1 MEKKRYWLK
10 LDKDFLN
17 SSQIRVI
24 KNLPNGKD
32 YLIFYL
38 ALLLE
43 SVETVGH
50 LRFSELV
57 PYNEEMLA
65 SITDTN
71 VDIVRSA
78 MKVFNQLGLL
88 KILTD
93 GTIFMT
99 QVADMTGKESDSAE
113 RVRQYRLR
121 EKEKKKLQCNT
132 DVTKSNDNKEVE
144 EEIEN
149 NIEENKNIEVEEE
162 IDISSTPEISERD
175 GNKRNGAENLF
186 SFIEKIFGRPL
197 GSTEIEHIEK
207 WEDNELTRYAI
218 KQAELA
224 RAFSIPYIEKILSSY
239 KKDNITKVSQAEER
253 DKKWQE
259 KSKKNSYKNKS
270 EKFEEALSE
279 WKENYK

>member
-1 MEKKRYWLK
+1 MEKKKYWLK

-71 VDIVRSA
+71 VDVVRSA
-78 MKVFNQLGLL
+78 MKVLKELGLL
-88 KILTD
+88 EILTD

-99 QVADMTGKESDSAE
+99 QVAEMTGKESDSAE

-132 DVTKSNDNKEVE
+132 SVTKCNDNKEVE
-144 EEIEN
+144 EEIEK
-149 NIEENKNIEVEEE
+149 NIEKNKNEELEVEEE
-162 IDISSTPEISERD
+162 IDISSTAGVRIEI
-175 GNKRNGAENLF
+175 
-186 SFIEKIFGRPL
+186 
-197 GSTEIEHIEK
+197 
-207 WEDNELTRYAI
+207 
-218 KQAELA
+218 
-224 RAFSIPYIEKILSSY
+224 
-239 KKDNITKVSQAEER
+239 
-253 DKKWQE
+253 
-259 KSKKNSYKNKS
+259 
-270 EKFEEALSE
+270 
-279 WKENYK
+279 